1 MKFTLKRMGVDTHKE
16 SVAFLDDDDLLCRCL
31 GLHPMDRIE
40 ISAGE
45 RRLLAMLN
53 AVEGTLVPRGT
64 LGLSNYA
71 FTKLDLP
78 AGTDVEVKPAEPPA
92 SMDLLR
98 AKMAGKRL
106 SQDDFGNIVSDIVE
120 GRYSRI
126 ELTAFVVA
134 ATINSL
140 DDDEVYALIRA
151 MVENGEQLHFD
162 SPIVADKHS
171 IGGIPGN
178 RTTPI
183 VASIVAA
190 AGLLIPKTSSRAVT
204 SPAGTA
210 DTMEVL
216 MNVELSIER
225 SYEVVKKENGC
236 LIWGGALNL
245 APADDLI
252 IRIEHPLNI
261 DSESLMISSIL
272 AKKKAAGST
281 HIVLDIP
288 VGPGSK
294 APTRKKADHLKA
306 RFEQVARRLGLKI
319 RVLLTDG
326 SQPIGHGV
334 GPVLEAQDVLK
345 VLRNEPD
352 APADLREKSLYLAG
366 ELLELTGKVAPG
378 HGRQRAQALL
388 QSGRAYEK
396 FERIRNLQGRR
407 ELSEPGQDTQEI
419 RAEKSG
425 RVRAIHNKVIA
436 RIAKLAGAPRDP
448 GAGVYVFKHV
458 GDPVERG
465 ESLLRVHAESREPLN
480 FAMRF
485 WEEHR
490 NAVGIG

>member
-1 MKFTLKRMGVDTHKE
+1 MGVDTHKE

-31 GLHPMDRIE
+31 GLHPMDRVE
-40 ISAGE
+40 ISASS
-45 RRLLAMLN
+45 RKLLAVLN

-71 FTKLDLP
+71 FANLGLP
-78 AGTDVEVKPAEPPA
+78 EGADVELRPTEPPA

-98 AKMAGKRL
+98 AKITGKRL
-106 SQDDFGNIVSDIVE
+106 SQDDFRNIVGDIAE

-140 DDDEVYALIRA
+140 DDDEVYALTRA

-162 SPIVADKHS
+162 NPIVADKHS

-216 MNVELSIER
+216 MNVELPIER
-225 SYEVVKKENGC
+225 SYEIVKKENGC

-245 APADDLI
+245 ARADDLI

-294 APTRKKADHLKA
+294 APTRKKADRLKT
-306 RFEQVARRLGLKI
+306 RFEEIGRRLGLKI

-352 APADLREKSLYLAG
+352 APTDLREKSLYLAG
-366 ELLELTGKVAPG
+366 ELLELTGKVGSG

-388 QSGRAYEK
+388 QSGQAYEK

-407 ELSEPGQDTQEI
+407 ELPEPGQDTQEI
-419 RAEKSG
+419 LAEKSG
-425 RVRAIHNKVIA
+425 SVKAIHNEVIA
-436 RIAKLAGAPRDP
+436 RVARLAGAPRDP
-448 GAGVYVFKHV
+448 GAGVYIFKHI
-458 GDPVERG
+458 GDPVKLDEP
-465 ESLLRVHAESREPLN
+465 LFRVHAQSEQPLG
-480 FAMRF
+480 FALKF
-485 WEEHR
+485 LEEHR
-490 NAVGIG
+490 DAIEVG